1 MHKLYDERKK
11 EIMEKAKKELHIIDY
26 NGVMVADSREIA
38 EVLERSHYN
47 VKRAVKAI
55 AKSGMRTS
63 EEMEKM
69 FKNKMVGRAS
79 CIYMTKEGCRLLID
93 YRNENKNTDR
103 EKNTA
108 LLSAFRKAFL
118 NRTTAAT
125 EKTEAEKAENKQ
137 EISIKNEE
145 NTEAKNVTEIAIP
158 DRYIV
163 PEADID
169 VTENM
174 NVPELL
180 HVDYSGERPVVSG
193 RELHEALKVKTEYAK
208 WLERMC
214 EYGFTEGK
222 DFSSILTKSTG
233 GRPSTDH
240 ALTIPMAKEL
250 CMLQRTE
257 KGKFFRQYFIRI
269 EEMWNS
275 PAFVM
280 KRALEF
286 ANRQVSLLKIEVN
299 RLEET
304 VTEQNQ
310 QIEKQNEQIAELSPK
325 AEYCDK
331 VLRTSELVTITDIAK
346 DFGKSA
352 VWLNKK
358 LHEKKVQFKQG
369 GIWHLYQGYAEK
381 GYAVTRTTIVEDRNG
396 KEHSMTHTYW
406 TQKGRKFIFDLL
418 AEENI
423 FPVTMQEQII
433 MMPLLEQ
440 EEVTV

>member
-1 MHKLYDERKK
+1 MA
-11 EIMEKAKKELHIIDY
+11 KAKKELHIIDY

-38 EVLERSHYN
+38 EILNTEHKSILSVLRGIVSSGKFSKE
-47 VKRAVKAI
+47 KADSMFFPVMM
-55 AKSGMRTS
+55 KCGRTS
-63 EEMEKM
+63 HFWLTLESCREFIQKKM
-69 FKNKMVGRAS
+69 MKAKGDDKKKYAD
-79 CIYMTKEGCRLLID
+79 LLRIC
-93 YRNENKNTDR
+93 DR
-103 EKNTA
+103 
-108 LLSAFRKAFL
+108 SF
-118 NRTTAAT
+118 
-125 EKTEAEKAENKQ
+125 AEKKPEISVKEDETKKETAITIPDNPVIPEETAEN
-137 EISIKNEE
+137 
-145 NTEAKNVTEIAIP
+145 V
-158 DRYIV
+158 
-163 PEADID
+163 
-169 VTENM
+169 

-193 RELHEALKVKTEYAK
+193 RELHKALEVKSNYTT
-208 WLERMC
+208 WFDRMC
-214 EYGFTEGK
+214 EYGFTENT
-222 DFSSILTKSTG
+222 DFKTCFPNLESENQHG
-233 GRPSTDH
+233 GQNKIDH
-240 ALTIPMAKEL
+240 QLTIPMAKEL
-250 CMLQRTE
+250 CMLQRNE
-257 KGKFFRQYFIRI
+257 KGKFFRQYFIKV

-286 ANRQVSLLKIEVN
+286 ANRQVSLLQIEVN

-331 VLRTSELVTITDIAK
+331 VLQTSELVTITDIAK

-423 FPVTMQEQII
+423 FPVTMQQII